1 MYEVR
6 QIIQRLRLGE
16 TDRGIARAQR
26 VGRRTVAQIRALAA
40 GQNWLDAGSPVP
52 DDAMI
57 AAQYKASA
65 GTSGETSGKEAGG
78 GLSKAARNLSTVA
91 PYREEVLAWHRQGI
105 AVSSI
110 RQALVRQHG
119 YAGSVHAVHRFIGR
133 HAPEPPAATVM
144 LDFAVGE
151 QVQVDFGA
159 GPLITDR
166 QTDETFKTWFFVMTL
181 SWSRHQY
188 AEVVRNQSVET
199 WLSCHR
205 HAFEWF
211 NGVPRKVRI
220 DNPKCA
226 ITKACYYEPT
236 VQRAY
241 GELALGYGF
250 VIDPC
255 PVADPAKKGRVE
267 AGVKYIKGNFAPL
280 REFHSVAHANEQL
293 HAWILGEAGNRLH
306 GSTRERPLKRFSE
319 IEQALL
325 QPLPAMAPACATWAK
340 AKLHPNCHVQHDYCH
355 YSAPFRL
362 IHQTLWIEITP
373 DALRLY
379 HEHELVAIHPR
390 LFKPGAKST
399 VEDHLPPDAQAYL
412 MRDPQWCLAQAAA
425 AGPATLAV
433 VERLF
438 AHRVLD
444 HLRAVQGLLRLA
456 DQYGRKRL
464 DAACSR
470 ALNFGAP
477 AYRTIKQILKDGLDQ
492 QPGLLDAAALEAPY
506 LSGGRFGR
514 AAAGLLH

>member
-26 VGRRTVAQIRALAA
+26 VGRRTVAQIRVLAA
-40 GQNWLDAGSPVP
+40 EQKWLDAGSPIP
-52 DDAMI
+52 DDAQI
-57 AAQYKASA
+57 AAHYKPSA
-65 GTSGETSGKEAGG
+65 TAANGAP
-78 GLSKAARNLSTVA
+78 SKPLPNTSTVES
-91 PYREEVLAWHRQGI
+91 YREEILAWYQQGI
-105 AVSSI
+105 AVTAM
-110 RQALVRQHG
+110 RQALVRKHG
-119 YAGSVHAVHRFIGR
+119 YTGSVHALHRFLR
-133 HAPEPPAATVM
+133 RAAPATPTATVM

-151 QVQVDFGA
+151 QAQVDFGS

-166 QTDETFKTWFFVMTL
+166 QTGEVFKTWFFVMTL

-188 AEVVRNQSVET
+188 AEVVRDQSVAT

-250 VIDPC
+250 IIDPC

-267 AGVKYIKGNFAPL
+267 AGVKYVKGNFAPL
-280 REFHSVAHANEQL
+280 REFHGVPHANEQL
-293 HAWILGEAGNRLH
+293 RSWIMGEAGNRIH
-306 GSTRERPLKRFSE
+306 GSTRERPLTRFSAT
-319 IEQALL
+319 EQALL
-325 QPLPAMAPACATWAK
+325 QSLPPIAPTCATWAK
-340 AKLHPNCHVQHDYCH
+340 AKLHPSGHLQHDYCY

-362 IHQTLWIEITP
+362 IAQTLWLEITP
-373 DALRLY
+373 DAVRIY
-379 HEHELVAIHPR
+379 HEHDLVAIHPR
-390 LFKPGAKST
+390 LFKPGDKST
-399 VEDHLPPDAQAYL
+399 VDDHLPPDAQAYF
-412 MRDPQWCLAQAAA
+412 MRDPQWCLAQAKA

-433 VERLF
+433 VESLF

-444 HLRAVQGLLRLA
+444 HLRAVQGLLRLV
-456 DQYGRKRL
+456 DQYGRSRL
-464 DAACSR
+464 EAACSR

-477 AYRTIKQILKDGLDQ
+477 TYRTIKQILKDGLDQ
-492 QPGLLDAAALEAPY
+492 QPELFDAVVLEAPY
-506 LSGGRFGR
+506 LGGGRFSR
-514 AAAGLLH
+514 TPATRLH